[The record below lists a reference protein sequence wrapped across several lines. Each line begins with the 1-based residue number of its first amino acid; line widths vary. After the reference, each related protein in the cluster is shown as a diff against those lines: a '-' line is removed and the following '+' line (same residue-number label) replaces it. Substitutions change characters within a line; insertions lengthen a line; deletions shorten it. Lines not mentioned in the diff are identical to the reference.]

1 MGRCFCSATILSLTG
16 ILTGIL
22 LPPGSAN
29 AEIFDLGGMYT
40 YHYHDGRYAD
50 WGDYARHG
58 AHLAIEEINASG
70 LLGTDRIRLR
80 PDNFVMEDAVAQDF
94 AGSCPYD
101 EIVGTMDEM
110 VRATHTFEK
119 VLG

>member
-1 MGRCFCSATILSLTG
+1 MQLSRRTLINRLGTTG
-16 ILTGIL
+16 IE
-22 LPPGSAN
+22 PSALV
-29 AEIFDLGGMYT
+29 ALVS
-40 YHYHDGRYAD
+40 
-50 WGDYARHG
+50 ARG
-58 AHLAIEEINASG
+58 
-70 LLGTDRIRLR
+70 
-80 PDNFVMEDAVAQDF
+80 MEDAVAQDF